1 MNLNAAEC
9 QLREKHYKRHKLFD
23 KGIKSSSESSNK
35 VALKSGS
42 GGENSGKSK
51 PKYTEMIISIG
62 K

>member
-1 MNLNAAEC
+1 MNLNTAEC
-9 QLREKHYKRHKLFD
+9 QLWEKHHKRHRLFD

-35 VALKSGS
+35 EALKSGS

-51 PKYTEMIISIG
+51 PKYTEMTIIG